1 MNFQDANLICDMKEY
16 VSWTQHIKNN
26 LNEKK
31 KYNYVM
37 MAFTSMVI

>member
-31 KYNYVM
+31 KIELCYDG
-37 MAFTSMVI
+37 IH